1 MPFNPISAVAKCVV
15 EQSYRGEQCINSMY
29 FLHAGGAITIN
40 DANGLAAALL
50 SWWSLAL
57 MPKLSNDLDLLS
69 VKVRDLTSVSG
80 IEVFVGASGIN
91 GGAGD
96 GMPNNVAACLSVRT
110 PFAGRHYRG
119 RIYLGGVPRSEVVE
133 NSLTASFQDEVAT
146 AFNTIVGPGGLWS
159 NWSWAVVAQQNAGA
173 VIPGGI
179 VTEVTSALFVDPIVD
194 SQRRR
199 LPGRGK

>member
-1 MPFNPISAVAKCVV
+1 MP
-15 EQSYRGEQCINSMY
+15 
-29 FLHAGGAITIN
+29 L
-40 DANGLAAALL
+40 
-50 SWWSLAL
+50 
-57 MPKLSNDLDLLS
+57 LSNDLDLLS
-69 VKVRDLTSVSG
+69 VKVRDLTTVSG
-80 IEVFVGASGIN
+80 IEVLAPASAVN

-119 RIYLGGVPRSEVVE
+119 RLYLGGVPRTEVVE
-133 NSLTASFQDEVAT
+133 NDLTASFRNDVT
-146 AFNTIVGPGGLWS
+146 NIFNGIVGSGGMAA
-159 NWSWAVVAQQNAGA
+159 NWTWVVVAQQAAGA

-179 VTEVTSALFVDPIVD
+179 VTEVSSTLFVDPVVD